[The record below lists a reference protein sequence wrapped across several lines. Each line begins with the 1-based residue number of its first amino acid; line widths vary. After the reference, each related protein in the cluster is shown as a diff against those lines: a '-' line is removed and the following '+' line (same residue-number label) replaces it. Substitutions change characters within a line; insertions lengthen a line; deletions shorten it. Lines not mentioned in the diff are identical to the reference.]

1 MIAISLIETW
11 ALCYY
16 VVKMLNLL
24 NGSTQLFFFFTF
36 SFFIKDFK
44 FSAPNKQMNTTL
56 RQIFTLI
63 LDVL

>member
-24 NGSTQLFFFFTF
+24 NGSTVEFYMHSTFFFFWTF

-44 FSAPNKQMNTTL
+44 LSAHSE
-56 RQIFTLI
+56 
-63 LDVL
+63 